1 MSIQRIPKLF
11 FQKSRD
17 KLPDIIV
24 NMVKYSLTDGWIY
37 TNYVNG
43 DELSFFQENPH
54 PEFPNIAGVFN
65 SLKRGEHKAD
75 LFRYYHLFIKGGLYM
90 DSDAMIYQPV
100 DTIVK
105 DYSFISVNS
114 WVANTI
120 SNCVIGS
127 EQGNPIIYEALKR
140 VYTMNVNLLDKDF
153 YHICKDL
160 YNIYNSFN
168 GNKIN
173 CALLNEI
180 ANPAGDRIVDSN
192 NITMF
197 KHFWRNKENIPNH
210 LLSIPIV
217 KKNKNLLY
225 FCLFYNKDYFKLLNL
240 LLISMKIY
248 SPMDSFDLLILTSPD
263 FEQDIHELCTKLNIK
278 IQIMTCNFTTI
289 FQAACARLHIFDYSN
304 LEGYEKLLYI
314 DTDILI
320 KEDPGRIFNLELHD
334 LLYGIESGT
343 IESKNF
349 GGEFFNFNSIN
360 RNLTGINSGT
370 LLFKNSQT
378 IRDLFSRIRNHIEN
392 FTKSNLTPPYCLDQ
406 PFINY
411 HAIKD
416 SLYDNKLLN
425 PYVSLYEGNDTV
437 DNYTT
442 SCICHF
448 SFPIGN
454 FGHKF
459 HRMQEFLDK
468 TLNRTISSSTSL
480 DIIGKQF
487 TWGKGNIKFYIDING
502 FGKLDTLWGKGG
514 YKNLNQDMIFASW
527 NNCNHIL
534 KLNSDA
540 TEYISIRTSPRDF
553 DYCTGNL
560 VESNIHIYGDSHA
573 CASFNN
579 LKVSHRN
586 LFKHGSTMF
595 KIGRDNSIIN
605 FLPSHCSKDRI
616 FIFVYGEVDSRCHV
630 GKQVHY
636 GRHHLTVCR
645 ELVEAYFRTIH
656 NLITEYKAIIIVAVS
671 PVVDQNDHDRK
682 DHVHDPPIPFF
693 GTNQAR
699 VIYTDEINRL
709 LKEYC
714 IKYSYHYF
722 NPYDFY
728 KRSDGCL
735 NYTMSDKCLHI
746 GDTRHFLKA
755 FDILYKTIPF
765 SVIPVILH
773 TCDKYKQFWN
783 PWFFYFK
790 KYVKAPFKV
799 YFLCEEQEPD
809 FMEEV
814 TVIKTGT
821 GEWGER
827 LIKGLN
833 LIPESYIYYM
843 QEDFWPCKSIDL
855 SIYLESFIN
864 YKMDALRITTD
875 TYLITLEN
883 VKDNSDLF
891 KFSQNSGYLMNH
903 QFSLWDKEFFMRFIN
918 PKDNPWKNELEQS
931 KIISGLQHSIYMIKY
946 PWYNA
951 VVRSGRLQPLGQ
963 KMLEDMKEV

>member
-1 MSIQRIPKLF
+1 MPIPKLF

-17 KLPDIIV
+17 ALSDTIV
-24 NMVKYSLTDGWIY
+24 NMVKYSLTDAWIY
-37 TNYVNG
+37 TNYING
-43 DELSFFQENPH
+43 DELGFFQENPH

-65 SLKRGEHKAD
+65 SLKRGEHRAD
-75 LFRYYHLFIKGGLYM
+75 LFRYYYLFMKGGLYM

-114 WVANTI
+114 WVVNTI

-127 EQGNPIIYEALKR
+127 EKGHPIIYQALKR
-140 VYTMNVNLLDKDF
+140 VYTMNVNLLDTDF
-153 YHICKDL
+153 HYICRDL
-160 YNIYNSFN
+160 YNIYTSFN
-168 GNKIN
+168 GDKSN
-173 CALLNEI
+173 CILLNEI
-180 ANPAGDRIVDSN
+180 ANPSGDRIVDSN
-192 NITMF
+192 HIIMF

-217 KKNKNLLY
+217 NKNKNLIY
-225 FCLFYNKDYFKLLNL
+225 FCVFYNKDYFKLLNL

-263 FEQDIHELCTKLNIK
+263 FEQDVHELSTKLNIK

-289 FQAACARLHIFDYSN
+289 FQAACARLHIFDYFN
-304 LEGYEKLLYI
+304 LEGYEKLLYL

-343 IESKNF
+343 IESMNF

-378 IRDLFSRIRNHIEN
+378 IRELFTRIRNHIEN

-416 SLYDNKLLN
+416 SIYDNKLLN
-425 PYVSLYEGNDTV
+425 PHVSLFEGNDTV
-437 DNYTT
+437 DNYIT
-442 SCICHF
+442 SSICHF

-459 HRMQEFLDK
+459 YRMQEFLDK
-468 TLNRTISSSTSL
+468 TLNRSINSMRHL
-480 DIIGKQF
+480 DILGKQF
-487 TWGKGNIKFYIDING
+487 TWGKGYIKFYIDVNG
-502 FGKLDTLWGKGG
+502 FTKLDTYWGNGF
-514 YKNLNQDMIFASW
+514 YKILDNTMILASW
-527 NNCNHIL
+527 NNYNHIL
-534 KLNSDA
+534 KFNSEV
-540 TEYISIRTSPRDF
+540 TEYVSIRTLPRDF
-553 DYCTGNL
+553 EYSTGSINEAPL
-560 VESNIHIYGDSHA
+560 YIYGDSHA
-573 CASFNN
+573 CASFDGLQILN
-579 LKVSHRN
+579 RN
-586 LFKHGSTMF
+586 LFCHGATMF

-630 GKQVHY
+630 GKQVQY

-671 PVVDQNDHDRK
+671 PVVDPNDHNRK
-682 DHVHDPPIPFF
+682 DHIHDPPIPFTL
-693 GTNQAR
+693 TNDAR
-699 VIYTDEINRL
+699 IIYTDEINRL

-714 IKYSYHYF
+714 LKYGYHYF

-728 KRSDGCL
+728 KRADGCL
-735 NYTMSDKCLHI
+735 NYTMSDTCLHI

-755 FDILYKTIPF
+755 FNILYKTISF

-773 TCDKYKQFWN
+773 TCDKYKQYWN

-799 YFLCEEQEPD
+799 YFLCEEEDPD
-809 FMEEV
+809 FMKEV
-814 TVIKTGT
+814 TVIKTGV

-843 QEDFWPCKSIDL
+843 QEDFWACKTIDL
-855 SIYLESFIN
+855 SIYLESFVN
-864 YKMDALRITTD
+864 YKMDALRIMPD

-883 VKDNSDLF
+883 VKNNSDLF
-891 KFSQNSGYLMNH
+891 KFSQNSAYLMTH
-903 QFSLWDKEFFMRFIN
+903 RFSLWDKDFFMRFIN
-918 PKDNPWKNELEQS
+918 PKDDPWKNELEQS
-931 KIISGLQHSIYMIKY
+931 NIISDLQHSIYMIKY
-946 PWYNA
+946 PWYNE
-951 VVRSGRLQPLGQ
+951 VVRKGHLEPLGQ
-963 KMLEDMKEV
+963 KMLEDMRV